1 MFVVKEMRNFKF
13 SNGYVA
19 TAVAE
24 TANYS
29 VSTYYLINGRPFNL
43 PNDLTMASRQG
54 IINHIKKNFVFDN
67 KVKVTYED
75 YCCQIWIPEKKVTL
89 EFKAVPRSEQYT
101 DITVAANS
109 VHIFEGKEKITF
121 NSIRGMQDL
130 ALSKF
135 NEYEK
140 QKEMSQNNISKPV
153 TMQKKANT
161 AQQKTNITQQKSGM
175 IKKETSQPNGVIVS
189 SFKEGYAKGV
199 AQKQKKN
206 KTIDTITKFPE
217 NEKKKSKTTY
227 HKLGISDEAAARGK
241 MSPTNYILEGL
252 YGKTPKGI
260 KPPEGIKPPVVK
272 SMNEIIKRR
281 G

>member
-1 MFVVKEMRNFKF
+1 MFVAKEMRNLKF
-13 SNGYVA
+13 SSSKDVV
-19 TAVAE
+19 TVVAE
-24 TANYS
+24 ATNYGFIF
-29 VSTYYLINGRPFNL
+29 YYLVGGRPFNF
-43 PNDLTMASRQG
+43 PNGITMASRQG
-54 IINHIKKNFVFDN
+54 IIDHIKKNFGFDN

-101 DITVAANS
+101 NITVTTNS

-140 QKEMSQNNISKPV
+140 QKEMSQNNIPKPV
-153 TMQKKANT
+153 TMQKKADT

-217 NEKKKSKTTY
+217 NEKKKPKATY
-227 HKLGISDEAAARGK
+227 HKLGISNEAAARGK

-260 KPPEGIKPPVVK
+260 KPPVK